1 MSSLPISQSSTNRPT
16 AGSEGS
22 VFFEPSSNKII
33 VKKADGSFK
42 EIDTDASRQGS
53 VPAGVLNYPGGL
65 YADLTGTYVLEKAPA
80 LHFSSFDPEGTL
92 RGTSYSQ
99 GDIVT
104 IWGDCSGN
112 GNHAIAQDPSNSS
125 SPTLSNVNGYVCVE
139 CGTAAGTH
147 YEPIKGHPMIRTV
160 CMVQS
165 GSPHVTPFG
174 DYNWG
179 RGSLV
184 NSVYTNYLFNKNL
197 PAKGV
202 DVSLA
207 SIRCG
212 QLNAGGNHS
221 LSSIPVHDWN
231 SDGRASHSST
241 AAMVTANTSSVTF
254 LHTYAMHNFEFLFF
268 EEILTLPE
276 MNTVFDYLKNKYDG
290 LGNISSFLASPL
302 TLS

>member
-42 EIDTDASRQGS
+42 EISTDASLQGS

-65 YADLTGTYVLEKAPA
+65 YADLTGTYVLERAPA
-80 LHFSSFDPEGTL
+80 LHFSSFDPAGTL
-92 RGTSYSQ
+92 RGISYSQ
-99 GDIVT
+99 GGMVT
-104 IWGDCSGN
+104 TWGDCSGN
-112 GNHAIAQDPSNSS
+112 GNHAIAQDLLN
-125 SPTLSNVNGYVCVE
+125 SPTLSNVNGYACVQSS
-139 CGTAAGTH
+139 TVAGAH
-147 YEPIKGHPMIRTV
+147 YEPIKGHPIIRTV
-160 CMVQS
+160 FMVQS

-221 LSSIPVHDWN
+221 LTSIPVHVWN
-231 SDGRASHSST
+231 SDGGASHAST
-241 AAMVTANTSSVTF
+241 ATMVTVDRSAITF
-254 LHTYAMHNFEFLFF
+254 LHTYSMHNFEFLFF
-268 EEILTLPE
+268 EEILTLTE

-290 LGNISSFLASPL
+290 LGHISSSSASPL